1 MIRHRILSLFSNIGV
16 AEAYLEELGHDVIVA
31 NELDPKRASLY
42 QKIYPKTNMICG
54 DITDEN
60 IQRTIVEKAKELG
73 VDFIIATPPCQ
84 GMSKLGS
91 MDPNDVRNRL
101 IYYAVEI
108 IKKVL

>member
-54 DITDEN
+54 DITDKKTFDN
-60 IQRTIVEKAKELG
+60 ITLIPQHFDLTL
-73 VDFIIATPPCQ
+73 FI
-84 GMSKLGS
+84 SS
-91 MDPNDVRNRL
+91 
-101 IYYAVEI
+101 
-108 IKKVL
+108 